1 MKNNDI
7 KPIKNM
13 HDLIIDYNFVLEHN
27 VEDEGHKDGYY
38 VYILGNILKTVCR
51 RYGGVDKW
59 FTYEPFYVGK
69 GTKNRVYVHFQEALY
84 LPEEKQ
90 TEKHKII
97 KEMFKYGLTPH
108 IDIIGVNLNETD
120 ALKLEKSL

>member
-13 HDLIIDYNFVLEHN
+13 HDLIIDYNFVLEQ
-27 VEDEGHKDGYY
+27 
-38 VYILGNILKTVCR
+38 
-51 RYGGVDKW
+51 
-59 FTYEPFYVGK
+59 PFYVGK